1 MLFFAVYQYLK
12 TMDEDINQQ
21 QQQMEQ
27 QRLNQEFEQW
37 RINQEMLSN
46 TDDAKS
52 RRSRYGWI
60 VVLVMAI
67 VMLCV
72 FLVLKN

>member
-1 MLFFAVYQYLK
+1 
-12 TMDEDINQQ
+12 MDEDFYQQ

-46 TDDAKS
+46 TDDAKP
-52 RRSRYGWI
+52 RRSRYGWV
-60 VVLVMAI
+60 VVLVFFLI
-67 VMLCV
+67 TLCL
-72 FLVLKN
+72 FLTQKYNIL